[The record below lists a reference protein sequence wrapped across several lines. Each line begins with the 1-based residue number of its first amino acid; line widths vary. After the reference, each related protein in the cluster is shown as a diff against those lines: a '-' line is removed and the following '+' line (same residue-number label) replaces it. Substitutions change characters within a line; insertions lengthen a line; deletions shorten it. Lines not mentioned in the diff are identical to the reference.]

1 MRHARHRR
9 QPETLVPASPETG
22 SPNRKGG
29 WTIRATA
36 IVDMPAISSGRQRR
50 ARKDTPAASC
60 NRHPNTSFSNIQH
73 KNPIRNA
80 RVMKTLTNSES
91 GIRLSAA
98 YIRQSSAL
106 VKKDRSQ
113 IRRAA
118 RAGFCTT
125 GVSGSSA
132 IDSLCWDG
140 RDRGSS

>member
-1 MRHARHRR
+1 M
-9 QPETLVPASPETG
+9 
-22 SPNRKGG
+22 
-29 WTIRATA
+29 RATA
-36 IVDMPAISSGRQRR
+36 IVDMPAISSGHQRG

-60 NRHPNTSFSNIQH
+60 NRHPNASFSKIQH

-98 YIRQSSAL
+98 YIRQSSTL

-118 RAGFCTT
+118 RAGFRTKR
-125 GVSGSSA
+125 VSGSAA
-132 IDSLCWDG
+132 IASLCWNG